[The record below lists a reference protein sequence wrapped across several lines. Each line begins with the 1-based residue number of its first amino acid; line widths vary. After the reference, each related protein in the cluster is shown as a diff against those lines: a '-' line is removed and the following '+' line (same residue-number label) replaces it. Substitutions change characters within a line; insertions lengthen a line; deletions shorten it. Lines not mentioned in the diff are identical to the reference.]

1 MSRISLLIV
10 DDHPVV
16 RAGLHG
22 MFDSDPGFAVLCEA
36 ASGEAAVDAVR
47 EARPYIVLMD
57 LQMPGIGGVEAIRRI
72 RALPGPPPVLV
83 LTTYDTDAQIL
94 SAIEAGAAGYLLKDT
109 PRDALFDAVR
119 SVVAGGSPLAPTVAA
134 RLLQRLPQA
143 FRTARCRAAHESR
156 ARRPPPGG
164 ARCIEPGDRARPAD
178 RRGHREVAP
187 PPRVREA
194 GRGRPDLGRDDR
206 HRAGT
211 HRAAAVALT
220 ARRAVALSKQRW
232 YLTRQR
238 ATLVVLANT
247 DAQPLD
253 PVSESLQ
260 RVVLEHQGA

>member
-22 MFDSDPGFAVLCEA
+22 MFDSDPGFAVLGEA
-36 ASGEAAVDAVR
+36 ASGEAAIDAVR
-47 EARPYIVLMD
+47 EACPDIVLMD

-72 RALPGPPPVLV
+72 RAMPAPPPVLV

-143 FRTARCRAAHESR
+143 GGRRGAEPLTSRELDVLRLVGRGASNREIARDLRIGEATVKSHLLHVFEKL
-156 ARRPPPGG
+156 GV
-164 ARCIEPGDRARPAD
+164 AD
-178 RRGHREVAP
+178 RTSAVTTAIERGLIEL
-187 PPRVREA
+187 PRSR
-194 GRGRPDLGRDDR
+194 
-206 HRAGT
+206 
-211 HRAAAVALT
+211 
-220 ARRAVALSKQRW
+220 
-232 YLTRQR
+232 
-238 ATLVVLANT
+238 
-247 DAQPLD
+247 
-253 PVSESLQ
+253 
-260 RVVLEHQGA
+260 

>member
-22 MFDSDPGFAVLCEA
+22 MFDSDPGFAVLGEA
-36 ASGEAAVDAVR
+36 ASGEAAIDAVR
-47 EARPYIVLMD
+47 EACPDIVLMD

-72 RALPGPPPVLV
+72 RVMPAPPPVLV

-143 FRTARCRAAHESR
+143 GGRRGAEPLTSRELDVLRLVGRGASNREIARDLRIGEATVKSHLLHVFEKL
-156 ARRPPPGG
+156 GV
-164 ARCIEPGDRARPAD
+164 AD
-178 RRGHREVAP
+178 RTSAVTTAIERGLIEL
-187 PPRVREA
+187 PRSR
-194 GRGRPDLGRDDR
+194 
-206 HRAGT
+206 
-211 HRAAAVALT
+211 
-220 ARRAVALSKQRW
+220 
-232 YLTRQR
+232 
-238 ATLVVLANT
+238 
-247 DAQPLD
+247 
-253 PVSESLQ
+253 
-260 RVVLEHQGA
+260 